1 MVAAHGNQ
9 CFTGGEEWAAEAIG
23 AGSLHGE
30 GERSANDV
38 SVSSWSG

>member
-9 CFTGGEEWAAEAIG
+9 CFAGREEWAAG
-23 AGSLHGE
+23 ANRTGSLYGE
-30 GERSANDV
+30 GEKSANDV